1 LVEILI
7 EENRRH
13 WSSSCHAE
21 PLASK
26 EECVH
31 ARAMLTAE
39 LDQSPNDEA
48 KRSRGRGGG
57 EKSGRGLRHFSMQVE
72 VPSHAHAQVCQ
83 KVKEKG
89 TTTYNEVSHHFLQ
102 QKLFFLE

>member
-1 LVEILI
+1 V
-7 EENRRH
+7 R
-13 WSSSCHAE
+13 
-21 PLASK
+21 
-26 EECVH
+26 

-48 KRSRGRGGG
+48 KRSKGRGGG
-57 EKSGRGLRHFSMQVE
+57 EKSGRGLRHFSMQVD

-89 TTTYNEVSHHFLQ
+89 TTTYNEVSHFLGTES
-102 QKLFFLE
+102 FLP